1 MGGPGGPMGMRP
13 NQMGRGPPGG
23 QFGGGG
29 PGPGPGPGG
38 FPQQAQH
45 EMLMRA
51 QQMQNQQMQQRSQ
64 AALAAGGAQ
73 RGGAGGGQPAGGAG
87 GAPAP
92 AGGKLTESQQEI
104 LAMEAK
110 EKALQKKA
118 KQWSALAGNP
128 SMRRTVAPVSNEY
141 FGVLGTFNSRCF
153 FRLASRHFDNT
164 QPEGF
169 REARFG
175 VLGSSGVVILLQ
187 S

>member
-1 MGGPGGPMGMRP
+1 MGGPGGPMGMRPP

-29 PGPGPGPGG
+29 PGPGPSG
-38 FPQQAQH
+38 FGPQQAQH

-64 AALAAGGAQ
+64 AALSAGGAQ
-73 RGGAGGGQPAGGAG
+73 RGGGGAQPGGGAG
-87 GAPAP
+87 GAAA

-118 KQWSALAGNP
+118 KQWSALAGEL
-128 SMRRTVAPVSNEY
+128 SLRATTA
-141 FGVLGTFNSRCF
+141 FNR
-153 FRLASRHFDNT
+153 
-164 QPEGF
+164 
-169 REARFG
+169 
-175 VLGSSGVVILLQ
+175 
-187 S
+187 